1 LPRARGNGVWVR
13 AVAGP
18 LQDPG
23 ELVVGGQAPSLTGM
37 PNSQKNPSIRTP
49 HEFPLRAVFTVI
61 SRLPALV
68 NNGENVRVSRF
79 LT

>member
-1 LPRARGNGVWVR
+1 VWVQ

-23 ELVVGGQAPSLTGM
+23 ELVVGRRAPSLTGM

-49 HEFPLRAVFTVI
+49 HEFPLGAVFYGDI
-61 SRLPALV
+61 ST
-68 NNGENVRVSRF
+68 S